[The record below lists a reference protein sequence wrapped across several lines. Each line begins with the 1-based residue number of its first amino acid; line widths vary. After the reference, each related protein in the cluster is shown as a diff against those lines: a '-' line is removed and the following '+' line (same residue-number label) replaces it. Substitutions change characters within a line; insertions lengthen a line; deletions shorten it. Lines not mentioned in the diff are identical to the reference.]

1 MMPAMYI
8 QIMPAMP
15 PGIGLAFVTK
25 MSKTGFQTQAQI
37 DRDRYM
43 NK

>member
-15 PGIGLAFVTK
+15 PSTGLAFVAK
-25 MSKTGFQTQAQI
+25 MNKPGFQT
-37 DRDRYM
+37 
-43 NK
+43 